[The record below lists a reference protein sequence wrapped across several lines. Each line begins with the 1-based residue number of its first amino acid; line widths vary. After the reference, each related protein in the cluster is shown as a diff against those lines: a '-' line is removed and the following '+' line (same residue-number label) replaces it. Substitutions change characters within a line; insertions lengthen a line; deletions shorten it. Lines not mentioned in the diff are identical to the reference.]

1 MIACRAVLAL
11 WRKGFRFFVRFM
23 GVTVVQQCKGV
34 RISYVLCASSRV
46 MSIFVYVCACLLPS
60 RGCGVAGRKPE
71 VVEALPGSRLRTRN
85 AWRRG
90 THMRKG
96 CSRQWAGQEWARGT
110 LGQGSM
116 VFPDDTRAAGLGG
129 R

>member
-1 MIACRAVLAL
+1 MIAYRTVLAN
-11 WRKGFRFFVRFM
+11 WRKEIRFFVRFM

-34 RISYVLCASSRV
+34 RISYVLCASYSV
-46 MSIFVYVCACLLPS
+46 ISTVVYLFACLVPS

-90 THMRKG
+90 SHMRKG
-96 CSRQWAGQEWARGT
+96 CSRQWAGQGWARGT
-110 LGQGSM
+110 LG
-116 VFPDDTRAAGLGG
+116 LG
-129 R
+129 